1 MEALSFL
8 TPLLPPRP
16 LTHLQSSAKFRPL
29 NHPRKFATITRKPRV
44 PISLIYA
51 PITPKFDSH
60 KLRASKIESSQG
72 QVSKY
77 LNELAV
83 KLVVGSLFL
92 VGILSVRPAMACPP
106 RTTVVMEE
114 EATFEK
120 LLDQEPE
127 NVDVLKA
134 IVNGKMREG
143 KMKEA
148 VEYVERL
155 IDFQPDEVEWRLL
168 RALCYEIMGQLSK
181 AQKLFKEIL
190 KDRPLLVRALHGLA
204 MVMHKKGEDGALFE
218 MLDKALQLASREK
231 RVTEE
236 RNIMILIAQMHVVK
250 GNLDDALKRFQ
261 ELIDDNPRDF
271 RPYLCQGIIYSLQDK
286 KTEAQEQFEIY
297 RSLVPEEFP
306 QRGFLDDVVLAAK
319 KETSANLRKEMN
331 TQFSFKK
338 KKFSGPKTAVI

>member
-1 MEALSFL
+1 MAALSSL
-8 TPLLPPRP
+8 TPLLS
-16 LTHLQSSAKFRPL
+16 QRPL
-29 NHPRKFATITRKPRV
+29 NHPQKSIKLQPFNHPIKPSSISHIPRV
-44 PISLIYA
+44 SISQFHT
-51 PITPKFDSH
+51 PITPKFAPLSNQQH
-60 KLRASKIESSQG
+60 ASQIEFSPG
-72 QVSKY
+72 GITKR
-77 LNELAV
+77 LNVLAV
-83 KLVVGSLFL
+83 KLIVGSLFL
-92 VGILSVRPAMACPP
+92 VGFLSVRPAIACPP

-114 EATFEK
+114 ARESQKGDEATFEK
-120 LLDQEPE
+120 ILEQDPE

-155 IDFQPDEVEWRLL
+155 IDIQPEEVEWRLL

-181 AQKLFKEIL
+181 AEKLFKEIL
-190 KDRPLLVRALHGLA
+190 RNRPLLLKALHGLA
-204 MVMHKKGEDGALFE
+204 MVMHKKSEDGALFE
-218 MLDKALQLASREK
+218 MLHKALQLATREK

-250 GNLDDALKRFQ
+250 GNFDEALKRLQ

-271 RPYLCQGIIYSLQDK
+271 RPYLCQGIIFSLQGK
-286 KTEAQEQFEIY
+286 KKEADEQFEIY

-331 TQFSFKK
+331 AQFSYKK
-338 KKFSGPKTAVI
+338 